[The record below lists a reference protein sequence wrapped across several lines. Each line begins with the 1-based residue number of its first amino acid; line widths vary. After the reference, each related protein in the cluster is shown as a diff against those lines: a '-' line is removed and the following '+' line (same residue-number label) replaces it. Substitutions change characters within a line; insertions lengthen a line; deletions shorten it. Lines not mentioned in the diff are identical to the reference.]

1 MLQEMTADDELG
13 LRIEKL
19 RNILVSDA
27 FNRKKKVRVLRRVME
42 LREEPRV
49 CALIREATALPVNQ
63 PMLADFVRALGYLH
77 DPAVLEDLAG
87 YLAHPK
93 KLVARNAVKAAV
105 SFDPVAAVE
114 MVLRGLRTTPV
125 KNLSAA
131 MIVLAERCPR
141 VAAPAVQ
148 KLAGS
153 RSKRERLLAVIFLT
167 HAADV
172 EAADLLLDILE
183 TERESALIEL
193 ALQALERQASQANHA
208 RIGELYTKLTTRA
221 ERLGALLPRLPEKP
235 QRPPP
240 PYTQSR
246 KLLPIRPN
254 APVTAES
261 SPELLRVQKP
271 APPEPEAP
279 ATASQ
284 ARKLLPW
291 QEKEAKLKAR
301 REETAEATDAPAGRP
316 WWQPVVAFAAVTLF
330 CVTLLSFVHRPQ
342 AQANKRVVDVTTS
355 PLGTVNSKVN
365 FVATIA
371 EVHADYNTLLVR
383 SKDGLLASVRFG
395 SSIAT
400 FAPGKSVEIAGTIRE
415 IRGGGVCV
423 LDGITARQL

>member
-1 MLQEMTADDELG
+1 MLQSMTADDELG
-13 LRIEKL
+13 QRIEKL

-49 CALIREATALPVNQ
+49 CALIREATRLPVNE
-63 PMLADFVRALGYLH
+63 PMLADFVRALGYLNE
-77 DPAVLEDLAG
+77 PAVMEDLAG
-87 YLAHPK
+87 YLAHPR

-105 SFDPVAAVE
+105 SYDPVGAVE

-125 KNLSAA
+125 KNLSAG

-153 RSKRERLLAVIFLT
+153 RSKRERLLAIIFLT

-208 RIGELYTKLTTRA
+208 RIGELYTKLMTRA

-235 QRPPP
+235 QRPTPP
-240 PYTQSR
+240 HSPSR
-246 KLLPIRPN
+246 KLLPIR
-254 APVTAES
+254 APVSAES
-261 SPELLRVQKP
+261 SPELLRVQRP
-271 APPEPEAP
+271 APPPDPEPP

-291 QEKEAKLKAR
+291 QEKEAKIKAR
-301 REETAEATDAPAGRP
+301 RDEASTPDDAPAGRP
-316 WWQPVVAFAAVTLF
+316 WWQPVVVFGVVAIFG
-330 CVTLLSFVHRPQ
+330 VTLLSFVHRPQ
-342 AQANKRVVDVTTS
+342 AQANKRVTDVTTS